1 MLYAKRWRNAS
12 RVGGRAGLD
21 QVEGQ
26 AGPRGGRRGG
36 AMVWIAVRESAKREE
51 ITASDGSR
59 DEGDEGHHLVQFPG
73 LARSIA
79 PSRVRG
85 PVKTT
90 PSPRPTRAP
99 SFFFLAAQRIL
110 LSCCPTNSRSL
121 LSTCTPH
128 LPCPPAPLTVHT
140 RTRARAHTLLSFSSP
155 PPFSLNISVKIC
167 RSGQTGP
174 DEQTSPERRASC
186 LTAR

>member
-1 MLYAKRWRNAS
+1 VLYAKRWRNAS

-85 PVKTT
+85 PVKQHH
-90 PSPRPTRAP
+90 PPGPHERPRSSFLLPNE
-99 SFFFLAAQRIL
+99 FFFLAAQRIL
-110 LSCCPTNSRSL
+110 APSFQ
-121 LSTCTPH
+121 
-128 LPCPPAPLTVHT
+128 PAPPTCPALQPLSPSTHAL
-140 RTRARAHTLLSFSSP
+140 ARAHTLSSLSP

>member
-1 MLYAKRWRNAS
+1 MDRCP
-12 RVGGRAGLD
+12 RVGQARGDHGLRRQPGR
-21 QVEGQ
+21 
-26 AGPRGGRRGG
+26 GRRG
-36 AMVWIAVRESAKREE
+36 ASPRPVPRSRSLNCSFSRSRPRE
-51 ITASDGSR
+51 
-59 DEGDEGHHLVQFPG
+59 
-73 LARSIA
+73 
-79 PSRVRG
+79 
-85 PVKTT
+85 TT

-140 RTRARAHTLLSFSSP
+140 RTRARAHPLLSFSSP